1 MTYLLNIESFQVAA
15 TCLERKQTPI
25 SRRSP
30 TLFDGSNP
38 LGLLLVVIS
47 EPPPDQAEIITS
59 TDKEHGLH
67 GVNLP
72 SETHH
77 FSWGKSTISMAIYPV
92 RKTCNYQRIPEATSL
107 DVVARDLQD
116 PESALAVAKIGYA
129 SRGWCKTTL
138 LDIEKTAH

>member
-92 RKTCNYQRIPEATSL
+92 RKTCNYQRLRVWMWWLGIC
-107 DVVARDLQD
+107 RIQNQH
-116 PESALAVAKIGYA
+116 
-129 SRGWCKTTL
+129 WQL
-138 LDIEKTAH
+138 LKLGMPQEDGVKRLC